1 MTTTQG
7 ALQLFGVNTQSDVN
21 TNTGNIYTIS
31 GKPTNLSSSK
41 WLIFGGVVAIALV
54 FVLNRKL

>member
-1 MTTTQG
+1 MAKTQG